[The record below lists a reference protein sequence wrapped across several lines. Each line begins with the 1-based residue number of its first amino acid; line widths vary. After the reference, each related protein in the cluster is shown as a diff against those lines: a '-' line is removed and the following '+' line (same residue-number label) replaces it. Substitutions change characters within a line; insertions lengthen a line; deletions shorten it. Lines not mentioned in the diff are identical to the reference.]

1 MENTSTPTHC
11 PYCALQCGMNITP
24 LPQGGVE
31 VTERPDFPVNRGALC
46 GKGRTAA
53 QVLSPALRLTA
64 PLVREGGRLVEASW
78 PRALD
83 LIAERLGATRER
95 YGPDALGVFGGGGL
109 TNEKAYA
116 LGKFARVVL
125 GTSQIDYN
133 GRFCMSSAA
142 AAGTKAFGLDRGLP
156 FPLED
161 IPKTGCVIL
170 VGSNLAETMPPSL
183 RFFTELRENGGTLI
197 VVDPRRTRTAE
208 QADLHLAPRPGT
220 DLALALGLLHLVV
233 AEGRTDEEYI
243 RERTTGWE
251 EARAAA
257 MAHWPEHVERIT
269 GVSVPELREA
279 VRLFCA
285 PETAMVLTARGP
297 EQQSKGTDTV
307 GAWINL
313 CLATGRAGRPLSGY
327 GCLTGQG
334 NGQGGREHGQ
344 KADQLPGYRKLDDPA
359 ARAHVAGV
367 WGVDPDALP
376 GPGRSAYELL
386 DALGTDVR
394 ALLLM
399 GSNPVVSAPRAAHV
413 EQRLRSLD
421 FLAVADV
428 VLSETAELA
437 DVVLPVTQW
446 AEETGTTTSLEGRV
460 LLRRQAVTPPPGVH
474 SDLYVL
480 HELADRLGVEKGFPT
495 DPEEVFEELRR
506 ASAGGPAD
514 YSGITYRRLAEENG
528 VFWPCPEDSTGAGAT
543 ADGGAAAP
551 DGAADTAEGAGTAG
565 AEGRFPGGTEPGTP
579 VAVAGGPEGVSEG
592 AGAGTAQHASAAGT
606 AGADGRTTAD
616 AGGGMAAGA
625 DGSVAGAGG
634 SLAVDGEDA
643 ALDVLPD
650 DPASE
655 AVPGLT
661 PLAPPAP
668 LPGHPTTGTEAASE
682 ARLVRTVPRVVGGHP
697 GTPRLFLDRFATPDG
712 RARFVPVFHRA
723 TAEEPDSEYPLL
735 LTTGRVVSQYQ
746 SGAQTRRVAELNA
759 AAPGP
764 FVELHPR
771 LAARLGAADG
781 DPVAVVSRRGRAVA
795 PARITPAIRPD
806 TVFMPFHWPGEG
818 RANTLTNP
826 ALDPTSRMPEFK
838 SCAVRVE
845 VLGPGE

>member
-1 MENTSTPTHC
+1 MQNTGTRTPATTPTHC
-11 PYCALQCGMNITP
+11 PYCALQCGMNLTP
-24 LPQGGVE
+24 VEGGTVE
-31 VTERPDFPVNRGALC
+31 VSERTDFPVNRGALC

-53 QVLSPALRLTA
+53 AVLAPGARLTS
-64 PLVREGGRLVEASW
+64 PLVRSGDGALVPAGWDE
-78 PRALD
+78 ALD
-83 LIAERLGATRER
+83 RIAGNLERTRAR
-95 YGPDALGVFGGGGL
+95 YGADALGVFGGGGL

-142 AAGTKAFGLDRGLP
+142 AAGTRAFGLDRGLP

-161 IPKTGCVIL
+161 VPRTGCVIL
-170 VGSNLAETMPPSL
+170 VGSNPAETMPPSL
-183 RFFTELRENGGTLI
+183 RYFTELRENGGTLI

-220 DLALALGLLHLVV
+220 DLALALGMLHLVV
-233 AEGRTDEEYI
+233 AEGRVDEAYVE
-243 RERTTGWE
+243 ERTSGWE

-257 MAHWPEHVERIT
+257 MAHWPEYVERIT

-285 PETAMVLTARGP
+285 PEAAMVLTARGP
-297 EQQSKGTDTV
+297 EQQAKGTDTV

-344 KADQLPGYRKLDDPA
+344 KADQLPGYRKLTDPA
-359 ARAHVAGV
+359 ARRHVAEV

-394 ALLLM
+394 SLLVM

-413 EQRLRSLD
+413 EGRLRSLD
-421 FLAVADV
+421 FLAVCDV

-460 LLRRQAVTPPPGVH
+460 LLRRRAITPPDGVRG
-474 SDLYVL
+474 DLEVL
-480 HELADRLGVEKGFPT
+480 HGLAGRLGVQKGFPT

-514 YSGITYRRLAEENG
+514 YSGIDYRRLAEENG
-528 VFWPCPEDSTGAGAT
+528 VFWPCPAQPAADDTHT
-543 ADGGAAAP
+543 AD
-551 DGAADTAEGAGTAG
+551 
-565 AEGRFPGGTEPGTP
+565 PGTGTDTRTRP
-579 VAVAGGPEGVSEG
+579 GTGTGSGSGSGSGSGRDMSTETGTGSGMYTDTGTDSGMSTDTGSGSTDAGIGRDPRAATGTGSGMSTETGSG
-592 AGAGTAQHASAAGT
+592 SGDSGSDSGSSDAGAGL
-606 AGADGRTTAD
+606 R
-616 AGGGMAAGA
+616 
-625 DGSVAGAGG
+625 VA
-634 SLAVDGEDA
+634 
-643 ALDVLPD
+643 P
-650 DPASE
+650 
-655 AVPGLT
+655 
-661 PLAPPAP
+661 
-668 LPGHPTTGTEAASE
+668 
-682 ARLVRTVPRVVGGHP
+682 HP
-697 GTPRLFLDRFATPDG
+697 GTPRLFLDRFATDDG
-712 RARFVPVFHRA
+712 RARFAPVTHRPS
-723 TAEEPDSEYPLL
+723 AEEPDDEYPVL

-781 DPVAVVSRRGRAVA
+781 DPLAVVSRRGRAVA
-795 PARITPAIRPD
+795 PARITTGIRPD

-838 SCAVRVE
+838 VCAVRVE
-845 VLGPGE
+845 TVTS

>member
-1 MENTSTPTHC
+1 MPNSVTPTHC
-11 PYCALQCGMNITP
+11 PYCALQCGMNLTP
-24 LPQGGVE
+24 SQDGGVA
-31 VTERPDFPVNRGALC
+31 VVERPDFPVNRGALC
-46 GKGRTAA
+46 GKGRTAPA
-53 QVLSPALRLTA
+53 VLASGVRLTS
-64 PLVREGGRLVEASW
+64 PLVRSGGTLVPATWDE
-78 PRALD
+78 ALD
-83 LIAERLGATRER
+83 RIAEGLGRTRTEH
-95 YGPDALGVFGGGGL
+95 GPDACGVFGGGGL
-109 TNEKAYA
+109 TNEKAYS
-116 LGKFARVVL
+116 LGKFARIVL

-142 AAGTKAFGLDRGLP
+142 AAGIKAFGLDRGLP

-170 VGSNLAETMPPSL
+170 VGSNPAETMPPSL
-183 RFFTELRENGGTLI
+183 RFFNELKENGGTLI

-208 QADLHLAPRPGT
+208 HADLHLMPRPGT

-233 AEGRTDEEYI
+233 AEGRVDEEYI
-243 RERTTGWE
+243 QERTAGWE
-251 EARAAA
+251 DARAAA
-257 MAHWPEHVERIT
+257 MAHWPEYVERIT
-269 GVSVPELREA
+269 GVSVPQLREA
-279 VRLFCA
+279 VRLFCE
-285 PETAMVLTARGP
+285 PEHAMVLTARGP

-359 ARAHVAGV
+359 ARRHVAQV
-367 WGVDPDALP
+367 WGVDPDSLP

-386 DALGTDVR
+386 DALGTDIR
-394 ALLLM
+394 SLLLM
-399 GSNPVVSAPRAAHV
+399 GSNPVVSAPRAAHI
-413 EQRLRSLD
+413 EERFKSLD
-421 FLAVADV
+421 FLAVCDV
-428 VLSETAELA
+428 VLSETAALA

-460 LLRRQAVTPPPGVH
+460 LLRRRAVTPPEGVR
-474 SDLYVL
+474 SDLEVM
-480 HELADRLGVEKGFPT
+480 HELAARLGGGKGLEKSFPT

-528 VFWPCPEDSTGAGAT
+528 VFWPCPGV
-543 ADGGAAAP
+543 AAP
-551 DGAADTAEGAGTAG
+551 DDAEDC
-565 AEGRFPGGTEPGTP
+565 ED
-579 VAVAGGPEGVSEG
+579 
-592 AGAGTAQHASAAGT
+592 ASLDAT
-606 AGADGRTTAD
+606 AGAD
-616 AGGGMAAGA
+616 
-625 DGSVAGAGG
+625 
-634 SLAVDGEDA
+634 
-643 ALDVLPD
+643 
-650 DPASE
+650 DPAQDDE
-655 AVPGLT
+655 ATATAV
-661 PLAPPAP
+661 
-668 LPGHPTTGTEAASE
+668 
-682 ARLVRTVPRVVGGHP
+682 HP

-712 RARFVPVFHRA
+712 RARFAPVTHRA
-723 TAEEPDSEYPLL
+723 VAEEPDDEYPVL
-735 LTTGRVVSQYQ
+735 LTTGRVVAQYQ
-746 SGAQTRRVAELNA
+746 SGAQTRRVDELNA

-771 LAARLGAADG
+771 LAARLGAAEG

-795 PARITPAIRPD
+795 PARITTGIRPD

-838 SCAVRVE
+838 ACAVRVE
-845 VLGPGE
+845 AVKS

>member
-1 MENTSTPTHC
+1 MQISATPTHC
-11 PYCALQCGMNITP
+11 PYCALQCGMNLTP
-24 LPQGGVE
+24 APDGTVE
-31 VTERPDFPVNRGALC
+31 VSERADFPVNRGALC
-46 GKGRTAA
+46 GKGRSAPA
-53 QVLSPALRLTA
+53 VLSSRVRLTS
-64 PLVREGGRLVEASW
+64 PLVRSGGALVPATWDE
-78 PRALD
+78 ALD
-83 LIAERLGATRER
+83 RVAGGLRRTRTEH
-95 YGPDALGVFGGGGL
+95 GPDAVGVFGGGGL
-109 TNEKAYA
+109 TNEKAYT

-183 RFFTELRENGGTLI
+183 RFFNELKENGGTLI
-197 VVDPRRTRTAE
+197 VVDPRRTKTAE

-233 AEGRTDEEYI
+233 AEGRVDEAYVQ
-243 RERTTGWE
+243 ERTTGWE
-251 EARAAA
+251 DARAAA
-257 MAHWPEHVERIT
+257 MAHWPEYVERIT
-269 GVSVPELREA
+269 GVSVPQLREA
-279 VRLFCA
+279 VRLFCE
-285 PETAMVLTARGP
+285 PENAMVLTARGP

-359 ARAHVAGV
+359 ARRHVAEV
-367 WGVDPDALP
+367 WGVDPNSLP

-386 DALGTDVR
+386 DALGTDIR
-394 ALLLM
+394 SLLLM
-399 GSNPVVSAPRAAHV
+399 GSNPVVSAPRAAHI
-413 EQRLRSLD
+413 EERIKSLD
-421 FLAVADV
+421 FLAVCDV
-428 VLSETAELA
+428 VLSETAALA

-446 AEETGTTTSLEGRV
+446 AEETGTTTNLEGRV
-460 LLRRQAVTPPPGVH
+460 LLRRRAITAPDGVR
-474 SDLYVL
+474 SDLEVM

-528 VFWPCPEDSTGAGAT
+528 VFWPCPADAED
-543 ADGGAAAP
+543 DK
-551 DGAADTAEGAGTAG
+551 
-565 AEGRFPGGTEPGTP
+565 R
-579 VAVAGGPEGVSEG
+579 
-592 AGAGTAQHASAAGT
+592 ASAAQGVS
-606 AGADGRTTAD
+606 ANA
-616 AGGGMAAGA
+616 
-625 DGSVAGAGG
+625 
-634 SLAVDGEDA
+634 
-643 ALDVLPD
+643 
-650 DPASE
+650 
-655 AVPGLT
+655 
-661 PLAPPAP
+661 
-668 LPGHPTTGTEAASE
+668 
-682 ARLVRTVPRVVGGHP
+682 HP

-712 RARFVPVFHRA
+712 RARFVPVSHRPS
-723 TAEEPDSEYPLL
+723 AEEPDDEYPVL
-735 LTTGRVVSQYQ
+735 LTTGRVVAQYQ
-746 SGAQTRRVAELNA
+746 SGAQTRRVDELNA

-771 LAARLGAADG
+771 LAARLGAAEG

-795 PARITPAIRPD
+795 PARITTSIRPD

-838 SCAVRVE
+838 ACAVRLETVRS
-845 VLGPGE
+845 

>member
-1 MENTSTPTHC
+1 MQNSATPTHC
-11 PYCALQCGMNITP
+11 PYCALQCGMNLTP
-24 LPQGGVE
+24 QQDGGVA
-31 VTERPDFPVNRGALC
+31 VVERPDFPVNRGALC

-53 QVLSPALRLTA
+53 AVLAPGVRLTS
-64 PLVREGGRLVEASW
+64 PLVRSGGTLVPATWDE
-78 PRALD
+78 ALD
-83 LIAERLGATRER
+83 RVAQGLHRTRTEH
-95 YGPDALGVFGGGGL
+95 GPDACGVFGGGGL
-109 TNEKAYA
+109 TNEKAYS
-116 LGKFARVVL
+116 LGKFARIVL

-142 AAGTKAFGLDRGLP
+142 AAGMKAFGLDRGLP

-161 IPKTGCVIL
+161 IPRTGCVIL
-170 VGSNLAETMPPSL
+170 VGSNPAETMPPSL
-183 RFFTELRENGGTLI
+183 RYFTELRENGGTLI

-233 AEGRTDEEYI
+233 AEGRVDEEYVQ
-243 RERTTGWE
+243 ERTAGWE
-251 EARAAA
+251 DARAAA
-257 MAHWPEHVERIT
+257 MAHWPEYVERIT
-269 GVSVPELREA
+269 GVPVPQLREA
-279 VRLFCA
+279 VRLFCE
-285 PETAMVLTARGP
+285 PEHAMVLTARGP

-359 ARAHVAGV
+359 ARRHVADV
-367 WGVDPDALP
+367 WGVDPDSLP

-386 DALGTDVR
+386 DALGTDIKS
-394 ALLLM
+394 LLLM
-399 GSNPVVSAPRAAHV
+399 GSNPVVSAPRAAHI
-413 EQRLRSLD
+413 EERIKSLD
-421 FLAVADV
+421 FLAVCDV

-446 AEETGTTTSLEGRV
+446 AEETGTTTNLEGRV
-460 LLRRQAVTPPPGVH
+460 LLRRRAITPPEGVR
-474 SDLYVL
+474 SDLEIM
-480 HELADRLGVEKGFPT
+480 HELAARLGGERALEKGFPT
-495 DPEEVFEELRR
+495 DAEEVFEELRR

-528 VFWPCPEDSTGAGAT
+528 VFWPCP
-543 ADGGAAAP
+543 AAP
-551 DGAADTAEGAGTAG
+551 GAAD
-565 AEGRFPGGTEPGTP
+565 
-579 VAVAGGPEGVSEG
+579 
-592 AGAGTAQHASAAGT
+592 
-606 AGADGRTTAD
+606 D
-616 AGGGMAAGA
+616 AG
-625 DGSVAGAGG
+625 DC
-634 SLAVDGEDA
+634 EDA
-643 ALDVLPD
+643 SLDAGPD
-650 DPASE
+650 DPAQDHDTD
-655 AVPGLT
+655 A
-661 PLAPPAP
+661 AP
-668 LPGHPTTGTEAASE
+668 
-682 ARLVRTVPRVVGGHP
+682 HP

-712 RARFVPVFHRA
+712 RARFAPVSHRA
-723 TAEEPDSEYPLL
+723 SAEEPDDEYPVL
-735 LTTGRVVSQYQ
+735 LTTGRVVAQYQ
-746 SGAQTRRVAELNA
+746 SGAQTRRVDELNN

-781 DPVAVVSRRGRAVA
+781 DPLAVISRRGRAVA
-795 PARITPAIRPD
+795 PARITTAIRPD

-838 SCAVRVE
+838 TCAVRVE
-845 VLGPGE
+845 PVQS